1 MKRKFLIP
9 AALVAA
15 LAVAGAGWFILG
27 PASKA
32 TTVTTVAVERGA
44 ITQSVLATGMIE
56 AQELVSVGARTSGQ
70 IETLPVT
77 LGQRVS
83 SGDLIAQI
91 DSQDQQNDLLKAQAS
106 LAQIEANIASNAAD
120 LTKAKLAL
128 TRYEALGTQKLSSQE
143 TVEGAR
149 ADVATAE
156 AEAESLV
163 AQKKSAEVNV
173 AAAQI
178 ALDRTKITA
187 PIDGTVVAVVVKQGQ
202 TVNATNTSPTI
213 VKIADLDTML
223 VKVEISE
230 ADVVK
235 VAPGQAASFTILG
248 EPANTFDAVVQEI
261 EPAPSEIEDSDTIS
275 SEEAIYYNGL
285 LQVAN
290 PEGKLRIGMTAQVS
304 IELGKVENVLTVPF
318 SAIHTANG
326 ASTVTLYDAA
336 TGTTKSQPV
345 EVGLTDKVT
354 AEIRSGLSEGESVV
368 ITSASAGTTTTTN
381 RMRPP
386 MGF

>member
-1 MKRKFLIP
+1 MKRKFLYP
-9 AALVAA
+9 ALLVAA
-15 LAVAGAGWFILG
+15 LAAAGGGWFVYHG
-27 PASKA
+27 VKTAP
-32 TTVTTVAVERGA
+32 TVTTVAVSRGA
-44 ITQSVLATGMIE
+44 ITQSVLATGMLE
-56 AQELVSVGARTSGQ
+56 AQQLVSVGARTSGQ
-70 IETLPVT
+70 IETLPVA
-77 LGQRVS
+77 LGQRVKT
-83 SGDLIAQI
+83 GDLVAQI
-91 DSQDQQNDLLKAQAS
+91 DSQDQQNDLLKAEAA
-106 LAQIEANIASNAAD
+106 LAQIEAQIASNAAD

-128 TRYEALGTQKLSSQE
+128 ARYEALGTQKLSSQE

-149 ADVATAE
+149 ADLATAE
-156 AEAESLV
+156 ASGAALE
-163 AQKKSAEVNV
+163 AQKKSAEVTV
-173 AAAQI
+173 AAAQL
-178 ALDRTKITA
+178 ALDRTRITA
-187 PIDGTVVAVVVKQGQ
+187 PIDGTVVAVVVQQGQ

-235 VAPGQAASFTILG
+235 VTPGQTASFTILG

-326 ASTVTLYDAA
+326 KSTVTVYDAA
-336 TGTTKSQPV
+336 TGTTQSQPV

-354 AEIRSGLSEGESVV
+354 AEIRSGVSEGARVV
-368 ITSASAGTTTTTN
+368 ITSASAGTATTTT

>member
-9 AALVAA
+9 ALLVTA
-15 LAVAGAGWFILG
+15 LAAAGGGWFVYHG
-27 PASKA
+27 VKTAP
-32 TTVTTVAVERGA
+32 TVTTVAVSRGA
-44 ITQSVLATGMIE
+44 ITQSVLATGMLE
-56 AQELVSVGARTSGQ
+56 AQQLVSVGARTSGQ
-70 IETLPVT
+70 IETLPVS
-77 LGQRVS
+77 LGQRVKA
-83 SGDLIAQI
+83 GDLIAQI
-91 DSQDQQNDLLKAQAS
+91 DSQDQQNDLLKAQAAQ
-106 LAQIEANIASNAAD
+106 AQIAAQIASNAAD

-128 TRYEALGTQKLSSQE
+128 ARYEALGTQKLSSQE
-143 TVEGAR
+143 TVESAR
-149 ADVATAE
+149 ADLATAE
-156 AEAESLV
+156 ASGAALE

-173 AAAQI
+173 AAAQL
-178 ALDRTKITA
+178 ALDRTRITA
-187 PIDGTVVAVVVKQGQ
+187 PIDGTVVAVVMKQGQ

-235 VAPGQAASFTILG
+235 VVPGQVASFTILG

-318 SAIHTANG
+318 SAIHTTNG
-326 ASTVTLYDAA
+326 KSTVTVYDAA
-336 TGTTKSQPV
+336 TGTTQSQPV

-354 AEIRSGLSEGESVV
+354 AEIRSGVSEGARVV
-368 ITSASAGTTTTTN
+368 ITSASAGTATTTT

>member
-9 AALVAA
+9 ALLVAA
-15 LAVAGAGWFILG
+15 LAAGGGWFVYHG
-27 PASKA
+27 VTSAP
-32 TTVTTVAVERGA
+32 TVTTVAVSRGA
-44 ITQSVLATGMIE
+44 ITQSVLATGMLE

-70 IETLPVT
+70 IETLPVA
-77 LGQRVS
+77 LGQRVKA
-83 SGDLIAQI
+83 GDLVAQI
-91 DSQDQQNDLLKAQAS
+91 DSQDQQNDLLKAQAA
-106 LAQIEANIASNAAD
+106 LAQIEAQIASNTAD

-128 TRYEALGTQKLSSQE
+128 ARYEALGTQKLSSQE

-149 ADVATAE
+149 ADLATAE
-156 AEAESLV
+156 ASGAALE
-163 AQKKSAEVNV
+163 AQKKSAEVTV
-173 AAAQI
+173 AAAQL
-178 ALDRTKITA
+178 ALDRTRITA

-230 ADVVK
+230 ADVVR
-235 VAPGQAASFTILG
+235 VSPGQAASFTILG

-318 SAIHTANG
+318 SAIHTTNG
-326 ASTVTLYDAA
+326 HSTVTVYDAA
-336 TGTTKSQPV
+336 TGTTQSQPV

-354 AEIRSGLSEGESVV
+354 AEIRSGVTEGERVV
-368 ITSASAGTTTTTN
+368 ITSASAGTATTTN